1 MAIYG
6 TPLTMGGGGGSN
18 DTLPPLLDNFK
29 ATRLEGGIVPPTAN
43 TLAFKDIPDGAKIKL
58 VKGSNISGTVT
69 YGRPADLNHR
79 IVFDSNDWTRKQFQ
93 LENNSKHTT
102 IYDSDIDLWLNST
115 KASDWWGATNLPY
128 AGDIDPYHTNS
139 TPPDYANDEGF
150 LYQLG
155 ITDEVLAQNFNDIN
169 INATAK
175 AKVGLPW
182 TVVVSDYIPYT
193 FFDQMSYEI
202 GARYIKLL
210 GDSGDE
216 ITRIEVPR
224 TRVADIEPFCGAIG
238 MLFPMME
245 PKPETPVALDSDGS
259 YFMFENQAGGIIL
272 SADKM
277 EASRAT
283 DLAGAVWVYG
293 DHIPQNKNDGTKV
306 ELARDEIVLSGEP
319 IKVSEI
325 PIGAKVLSG
334 VKNSYHDILGK
345 NMEWLVVDRNHEG
358 YPANSTTLY
367 SARLIVSAFS
377 DLPNETNY
385 NSPMDNYFLS
395 DVDQWLNSE
404 QPEGMW
410 WSSQSTNDV
419 EPTPENVKKYCDW
432 LYEYNPDFG
441 AKIAPHMALSP
452 YAGFSYMLDDYFKN
466 AVLTT
471 HIKAEANR
479 QLVEDN
485 RRFFPPSMSNYG
497 AYSEGEDSLF
507 SIINIDKSALA
518 VDFSDYLNSGLG
530 ELVTRKDRSIRVR
543 GAIGD
548 GRSANYGS
556 RNNPDAWVSMS
567 TSFASFFAPV
577 CNISSD
583 TIAYRTAEPNTFA
596 IIDPKVK
603 KEITGW
609 DTSKDLYARQFT
621 YNAKKHYQTSMDGAV
636 AFLSRPTLRIG
647 DLPSKSVVR
656 LGRYEGNELTWW
668 TTKDVKLDQYLVLS
682 LESASISDFKGIEF
696 DNKEPSNQDLSRQA
710 YGNNNYVLSNT
721 HQWLN
726 SANAAN
732 AWYIAQHPADA
743 EPTFANKAGFLNQW
757 NDKEKSVLV
766 NKEWSVKKPNLD
778 GGGISKFYAKVVLP
792 SATELAIKAD
802 TEGTPLD
809 VFNSDSDRIVANSY
823 YYSRSPVVDHPANV
837 YAVSDNGKVFN
848 QPAISR
854 GTQKPTVRPIVSISP
869 DTPVYEQPNED
880 GSYNICLTSPD
891 DFESASSKVYVYSD
905 TAPTNKSLMWIQK
918 GSNVLYVH
926 NGTNWMPIT
935 GVYGGGN

>member
-6 TPLTMGGGGGSN
+6 NTISFGGGGSN

-43 TLAFKDIPDGAKIKL
+43 TLAFKDIPDGSKIKL

-69 YGRPADLNHR
+69 YGTTTDLNHR

-93 LENNSKHTT
+93 LENDSGHNNISV
-102 IYDSDIDLWLNST
+102 SDIDQWLNST
-115 KASDWWGATNLPY
+115 KASNWWREGGERDLNT
-128 AGDIDPYHTNS
+128 
-139 TPPDYANDEGF
+139 TPPDYANEQGF

-155 ITDEVLAQNFNDIN
+155 VTDELLAQNFNDIN

-182 TVVVSDYIPYT
+182 QSHFSGIHNIPYT
-193 FFDQMSYEI
+193 FFQNYTGNGVTHEYGYLYRENGDMVDTYFKGQVRAPSPI
-202 GARYIKLL
+202 TIQQIPIK
-210 GDSGDE
+210 
-216 ITRIEVPR
+216 IH
-224 TRVADIEPFCGAIG
+224 
-238 MLFPMME
+238 PMME
-245 PKPETPVALDSDGS
+245 PKPETKVALDVDGS
-259 YFMFENQAGGIIL
+259 YFMFENQAESIVL

>member
-6 TPLTMGGGGGSN
+6 NTISFGGGGGSN

-29 ATRLEGGIVPPTAN
+29 ATRLEGGLVPPVSNAV
-43 TLAFKDIPDGAKIKL
+43 AFKDIPDGSKIKL

-69 YGRPADLNHR
+69 YGTTTDLNHR
-79 IVFDSNDWTRKQFQ
+79 IVFDSNDWARKRFN
-93 LENNSKHTT
+93 LENDVDHENISF
-102 IYDSDIDLWLNST
+102 SDIDQWLNST
-115 KASDWWGATNLPY
+115 KASDWWE
-128 AGDIDPYHTNS
+128 AGRGRAGGGNYDA
-139 TPPDYANDEGF
+139 PDYANEQGF

-155 ITDEVLAQNFNDIN
+155 ITDEALAQNFNDIN

-175 AKVGLPW
+175 AKVGLPYDS
-182 TVVVSDYIPYT
+182 TDRANLPDYT
-193 FFDQMSYEI
+193 FFSRYLADYGNDERSYSI
-202 GARYIKLL
+202 LSGAL
-210 GDSGDE
+210 GGYGRGYGLVQS
-216 ITRIEVPR
+216 IQTLAPTPSSPIWNTV
-224 TRVADIEPFCGAIG
+224 VNIH
-238 MLFPMME
+238 PMME
-245 PKPETPVALDSDGS
+245 PKPETKVALDSDGS
-259 YFMFENQAGGIIL
+259 YFMFENQAGGIVL

-293 DHIPQNKNDGTKV
+293 DHVPQNKNDGTKI
-306 ELARDEIVLSGEP
+306 ELARDEIVLTGEP

-367 SARLIVSAFS
+367 SARLIISAFS
-377 DLPNETNY
+377 DLPNATDY
-385 NSPMDNYFLS
+385 NSLEENYFLS

-441 AKIAPHMALSP
+441 AKIAPHMALAP

-507 SIINIDKSALA
+507 GIININKSALA

-530 ELVTRKDRSIRVR
+530 ELVIRRDRSIRVR
-543 GAIGD
+543 GIIGD
-548 GRSANYGS
+548 GRSANYGT
-556 RNNPDAWVSMS
+556 RNNPDVWASVS
-567 TSFASFFAPV
+567 TFYASFFAPV

-583 TIAYRTAEPNTFA
+583 TMAYRTAEPNTFA

-609 DTSKDLYARQFT
+609 DSSKDFYARQFAH
-621 YNAKKHYQTSMDGAV
+621 NAKKHYQTSMDGAV
-636 AFLSRPTLRIG
+636 A
-647 DLPSKSVVR
+647 
-656 LGRYEGNELTWW
+656 
-668 TTKDVKLDQYLVLS
+668 S
-682 LESASISDFKGIEF
+682 LKPDEFESIS
-696 DNKEPSNQDLSRQA
+696 
-710 YGNNNYVLSNT
+710 
-721 HQWLN
+721 H
-726 SANAAN
+726 
-732 AWYIAQHPADA
+732 
-743 EPTFANKAGFLNQW
+743 
-757 NDKEKSVLV
+757 
-766 NKEWSVKKPNLD
+766 
-778 GGGISKFYAKVVLP
+778 
-792 SATELAIKAD
+792 
-802 TEGTPLD
+802 
-809 VFNSDSDRIVANSY
+809 
-823 YYSRSPVVDHPANV
+823 
-837 YAVSDNGKVFN
+837 
-848 QPAISR
+848 
-854 GTQKPTVRPIVSISP
+854 
-869 DTPVYEQPNED
+869 
-880 GSYNICLTSPD
+880 
-891 DFESASSKVYVYSD
+891 KVYVYSD